1 MSVLMADGQHSTT
14 VRSVLELE
22 IFRRA
27 DAFLA
32 TGEAGL
38 DRPVRWVHAGEIPD
52 IARFLSG
59 GEMLLT
65 AGQGVGRNESE
76 QRAYVASVADV
87 GVAGLAIELAG
98 RVFTELPSALIEE
111 AAARGLPLIGL
122 RHEIPFVEASAQV
135 LEQLTANTIREFARS
150 AEMNRFFTSRLLA
163 GADYVTLVRDTARNL
178 GHAVVLESAAHEVQ
192 AYYGETQESRQLLTG
207 WGAHSRALE
216 IHDADHRSA
225 QACVRIPLAVQ
236 GSTWGWLHMPTG
248 GRRNSI
254 DLVVLEQAA
263 SAIAIS
269 LLNER
274 VSGARSAH
282 HQGIL
287 INRLML
293 GDLSGQGFLDRAL
306 RIGKDLRADRLTI
319 AVVAAQ
325 DGPGPELERDV
336 TAALAAANL
345 SAVTADIGDAVLSVI
360 ALRGD
365 RSLGLAVRTL
375 SEKNRFLGFSKVVDA
390 ALLPGAVEQARAAL
404 SARQP
409 CQFFDQLGLLRL
421 LVLLAN
427 GPELARYV
435 EDELGTLLAYD
446 SARDSTLLPTLKT
459 YLECDGNKTDAA
471 RELFIQRR
479 TLYYRLERIDRVL
492 NLSLDDTDVR
502 LRLRVAV
509 RALEL
514 LRSSPASRASADV
527 V

>member
-1 MSVLMADGQHSTT
+1 
-14 VRSVLELE
+14 
-22 IFRRA
+22 
-27 DAFLA
+27 
-32 TGEAGL
+32 
-38 DRPVRWVHAGEIPD
+38 
-52 IARFLSG
+52 
-59 GEMLLT
+59 MLLT
-65 AGQGVGRNESE
+65 AGQGVGRTEAE
-76 QRAYVASVADV
+76 QRSYVASIAEV
-87 GVAGLAIELAG
+87 GVAALAVELAG
-98 RVFTELPSALIEE
+98 RVFTELPAALVDE
-111 AAARGLPLIGL
+111 AAVRGLPLIGL
-122 RHEIPFVEASAQV
+122 RNEIPFVEASGQV
-135 LEQLTANTIREFARS
+135 LEQLTANTLREFARS
-150 AEMNRFFTSRLLA
+150 AGMNRFFTSRLLA
-163 GADYVTLVRDTARNL
+163 GADYITLVRDTAKNL
-178 GHAVVLESAAHEVQ
+178 GRAVVLESSAHEVQ
-192 AYYGETQESRQLLTG
+192 AYYGETAESRQLLTE
-207 WGAHSRALE
+207 WSVHSRAGDL
-216 IHDADHRSA
+216 HDPDQPSP
-225 QACVRIPLAVQ
+225 QACVRIPIAVQ

-248 GRRNSI
+248 QLRNSI
-254 DLVVLEQAA
+254 DMVVLEQAA

-293 GDLSGQGFLDRAL
+293 GDISGQGFLDRAL
-306 RIGKDLRADRLTI
+306 RIGKDLRDAKLVI
-319 AVVAAQ
+319 AVTADQ
-325 DGPGPELERDV
+325 DGHGPELERAV
-336 TAALAAANL
+336 TTALAAANL

-375 SEKNRFLGFSKVVDA
+375 SEKHRFIGLSKVVDP
-390 ALLPGAVEQARAAL
+390 ALLPGAVEQAKAAL

-409 CQFFDQLGLLRL
+409 CQFFEQLGLLRL

-479 TLYYRLERIDRVL
+479 TLYYRLEKIDRVL

-514 LRSSPASRASADV
+514 LRSTPAHASARP
-527 V
+527 